1 MQINWL
7 EVLGQVF
14 ELIIFPVLSVAIGY
28 FITWMKAKKQELL
41 EKTKNETTKKYIEML
56 DKTITECVLATNQT
70 YVGAL
75 KETGDFGVEAQKQA
89 FKLTYDAVMNIL
101 SEDAKKYLGEA
112 IKDLSTYVTTKI
124 EAEIGVNKD

>member
-28 FITWMKAKKQELL
+28 FITWLKAKKQELL

-75 KETGDFGVEAQKQA
+75 KEAGEFGLEAQKQA

-101 SEDAKKYLGEA
+101 SDDAQKYLGEV
-112 IKDLSTYVTTKI
+112 IKDLSAYVTNKI
-124 EAEIGVNKD
+124 EAEIIASKG